1 MNVDISD
8 GSDFSLCSQAV
19 IKLKVL
25 FTMNAIL
32 ELSLPAL
39 WTQPPEDHSTVC
51 GPSSSGVG
59 LAHSPTPLSTFA
71 KW

>member
-8 GSDFSLCSQAV
+8 GSVFSFCSQAV

-25 FTMNAIL
+25 FTMNDFL

-39 WTQPPEDHSTVC
+39 WTHLPEDH
-51 GPSSSGVG
+51 
-59 LAHSPTPLSTFA
+59 
-71 KW
+71 